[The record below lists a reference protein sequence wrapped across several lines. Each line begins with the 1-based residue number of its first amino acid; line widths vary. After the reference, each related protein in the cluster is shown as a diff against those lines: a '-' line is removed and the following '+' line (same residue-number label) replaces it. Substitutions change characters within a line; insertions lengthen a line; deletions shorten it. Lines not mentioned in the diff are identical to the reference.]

1 MQLLSIRPIAQIEKF
16 YLKKHAL
23 ELFQYS
29 YALFDNRLELNSHL
43 KVIVAMIQPNISL
56 EL

>member
-1 MQLLSIRPIAQIEKF
+1 LQLLSSRPIAQNVTVLF
-16 YLKKHAL
+16 KKHAL

-29 YALFDNRLELNSHL
+29 YALLDYQFELNSDL
-43 KVIVAMIQPNISL
+43 KAVVEMTWTNISL